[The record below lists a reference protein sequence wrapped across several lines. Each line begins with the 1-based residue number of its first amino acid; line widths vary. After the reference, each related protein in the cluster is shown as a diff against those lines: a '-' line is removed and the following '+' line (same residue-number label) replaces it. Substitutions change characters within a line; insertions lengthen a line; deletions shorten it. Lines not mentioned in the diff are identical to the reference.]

1 MVIEATPLSI
11 QQPTTRPTAL
21 PVQSHSVFTL
31 HTIPVDS
38 AAAAIV
44 AGADDAALPTT
55 YIGATPVTNETI
67 RMKTLAPDKQS
78 SRAPKSN
85 AA

>member
-1 MVIEATPLSI
+1 MAINTTPLLFQLSE
-11 QQPTTRPTAL
+11 TGKT
-21 PVQSHSVFTL
+21 QSSYYI
-31 HTIPVDS
+31 TIPVDS

-44 AGADDAALPTT
+44 AGADDAALLTT
-55 YIGATPVTNETI
+55 HIGATPVTNETI